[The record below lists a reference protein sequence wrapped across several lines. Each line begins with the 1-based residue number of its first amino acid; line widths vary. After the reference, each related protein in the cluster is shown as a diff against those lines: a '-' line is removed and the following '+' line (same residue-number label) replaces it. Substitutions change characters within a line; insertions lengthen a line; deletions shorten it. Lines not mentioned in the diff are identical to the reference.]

1 MSNNLVNNELNT
13 REQDILRSIV
23 NFYILK
29 AVPVGSRKLSKFL
42 EGSLELSAATIR
54 NIMADLEE
62 LEYIDHPHTSA
73 GRIPTDKGYRFYV
86 DSLAELQM
94 LTNEEISFVQKLSE
108 KEIDDKILK
117 EAGNILAM
125 LSQSIGFVR
134 IPNLRNLIVKK
145 VQLISLSS
153 TRVLVVLALDS
164 NVIRHVTLEAE
175 IEIIEKDLNKISS
188 YLDDKISGRK
198 LSFIQENF
206 AELIENIEDND
217 APLIRLFV
225 ESVDKIFHPEKEE
238 RIITTGTQNLLKY
251 PEFEDL
257 SKVRSVIELFEN
269 KDLVIHLLESASDL
283 DSTQVLIGS
292 ESGTEQFNDYSV
304 VLSNYKFGSAEGTI
318 GLIGPKRMNYAKMM
332 TLVNKVSSILG
343 NE

>member
-1 MSNNLVNNELNT
+1 MPKNLVNSDLNL

-42 EGSLELSAATIR
+42 EGKLELSAATIR

-86 DSLAELQM
+86 DSLAKIEKLSR
-94 LTNEEISFVQKLSE
+94 EEISFVRRLSE

-117 EAGNILAM
+117 EAGNILA
-125 LSQSIGFVR
+125 LISQAIGFVR
-134 IPNLRNLIVKK
+134 IPNIQNLKVTK
-145 VQLISLSS
+145 VQLIELSS
-153 TRVLVVLALDS
+153 TRILVVLALDS
-164 NVIRHVTLEAE
+164 NLVRHVTLESEFE
-175 IEIIEKDLNKISS
+175 ISDQNLDKISN
-188 YLDDKISGRK
+188 YLNEKISGRK

-206 AELIENIEDND
+206 AELIENIEERE
-217 APLIRLFV
+217 APLLRLFV
-225 ESVDKIFHPEKEE
+225 DSVDQIFHPEREE
-238 RIITTGTQNLLKY
+238 SIITSGAQNLLQY

-257 SKVRSVIELFEN
+257 NSARSIIELFEN
-269 KDLVIHLLESASDL
+269 KDLVIHLLDSASDI
-283 DSTQVLIGS
+283 DSTKVLIGS
-292 ESGTEQFNDYSV
+292 ESNSEHFKDYSV

-332 TLVNKVSSILG
+332 SLVQNVSKILG
-343 NE
+343 NQ